1 MRRILWT
8 VHDEKGDDTKSPDH
22 DRCRACHTSL
32 GISLAVLLC
41 TDGVVL
47 LFSVFPFSHHSQRY
61 DKIRTI
67 SSRIFLRVQGVRC
80 DEGSTIVSI

>member
-8 VHDEKGDDTKSPDH
+8 VHDEKGDDTKSPDP
-22 DRCRACHTSL
+22 DRCRVCHPSMETL
-32 GISLAVLLC
+32 FVILLC

-47 LFSVFPFSHHSQRY
+47 LPSVFLSSHHSHKY
-61 DKIRTI
+61 HKIIVI

-80 DEGSTIVSI
+80 DEVSTIESI